1 LFLLGAVLLLG
12 GLVGLYAYQSESAGP
27 LGFAGF
33 AVAFLGTALM
43 IGASWSSVFVEP
55 YIAGVAPE
63 LLEEEPGGLLNL
75 GFTLSFGLV
84 SLGWLLFGVASL
96 RARVYPRSASI
107 LLIIGA
113 ALTFVPLPFT
123 AIVFAVSVAW
133 LGFVLLTGMSASSA
147 AQRWRVS

>member
-1 LFLLGAVLLLG
+1 
-12 GLVGLYAYQSESAGP
+12 
-27 LGFAGF
+27 
-33 AVAFLGTALM
+33 M
-43 IGASWSSVFVEP
+43 
-55 YIAGVAPE
+55 APE

-147 AQRWRVS
+147 APPSRVS

>member
-1 LFLLGAVLLLG
+1 
-12 GLVGLYAYQSESAGP
+12 
-27 LGFAGF
+27 
-33 AVAFLGTALM
+33 M
-43 IGASWSSVFVEP
+43 
-55 YIAGVAPE
+55 APE
-63 LLEEEPGGLLNL
+63 LLEEEPRGLLNL

-147 AQRWRVS
+147 APPSRVS